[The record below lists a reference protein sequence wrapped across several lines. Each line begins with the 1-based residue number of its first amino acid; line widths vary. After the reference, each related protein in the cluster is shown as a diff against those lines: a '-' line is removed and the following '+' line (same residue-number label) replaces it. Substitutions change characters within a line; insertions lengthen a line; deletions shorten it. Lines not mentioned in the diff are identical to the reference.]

1 MLSADSREREG
12 IRMGAAKGLLV
23 RAAAES
29 RTGYARGNNE
39 DNVYFNGDFITP
51 RTIRDD
57 FAIKTGEYSD
67 INVFAVL
74 DGMGRNNTG
83 SYASLLAATRLD
95 DVTDRITFDTQRTP
109 DEIVLDYIQETNVA
123 IREQVH
129 DTGGVRTASTLGLLI
144 IENGTARVY
153 NVGDSRVYLFR
164 DKQLIKLT
172 RDHVSVKG
180 QRTVA
185 LTEEGVRNGGLTKY
199 LGMAEKDGDL
209 EPYRAKPFKIKKG
222 DKFIVC
228 SDGISD
234 YVDEEDMAACML
246 RRRDPF
252 GHTNELMALALR
264 EECADNLSV
273 VVVEVVEPGIHIT
286 QNMIMVAVCCMTL
299 IIGMIVGYIFGF
311 VLGGNGKV
319 RIVQEDPLNNLNG
332 GSSVIVQQGNKEDD
346 KTDVVDT
353 VTSTDVSSSDSTSG
367 STTTQTETTTTT
379 TTTKNYYCQGIDLST
394 ATDVT
399 IYVGE
404 TFQIKWEIYPA
415 DIPTSGIVFTSSNPA
430 VATVD
435 ENGKIT
441 AVKGSKNGRSAT
453 ITLTCGGQTAEMVV
467 RVKTK

>member
-1 MLSADSREREG
+1 
-12 IRMGAAKGLLV
+12 MGAAKGLLV

-95 DVTDRITFDTQRTP
+95 DVVDRITFDTQRTP
-109 DEIVLDYIQETNVA
+109 DEVVLDYIQETNVA

-129 DTGGVRTASTLGLLI
+129 DTGGVRTASTLALLI

-153 NVGDSRVYLFR
+153 NAGDSRVYLFR

-286 QNMIMVAVCCMTL
+286 QNMIMVAICCAAL
-299 IIGMIVGYIFGF
+299 IVGIIVGYVFGY

-319 RIVQEDPLNNLNG
+319 RIVQEDPLNNLSG
-332 GSSVIVQQGNKEDD
+332 GTSVILGQEDKKPED
-346 KTDVVDT
+346 SATEEKPQET
-353 VTSTDVSSSDSTSG
+353 VSSSDSTTSDATT
-367 STTTQTETTTTT
+367 STEESTEPTTT
-379 TTTKNYYCQGIDLST
+379 TTTKTYYCQGIDLST
-394 ATDVT
+394 PTDVT
-399 IYVGE
+399 IFVGD
-404 TFQIKWEIYPA
+404 TFQIRWEIYPA
-415 DIPTSGIVFTSSNPA
+415 DIPTSGIVFTSSNEA

-435 ENGKIT
+435 AEGKIT
-441 AVKGSKNGRSAT
+441 AIKGSNNGRSAT
-453 ITLTCGGQTAEMVV
+453 ITLTCGGQTAEMIV
-467 RVKTK
+467 RVKNR

>member
-1 MLSADSREREG
+1 
-12 IRMGAAKGLLV
+12 MGAAKGLLV

-95 DVTDRITFDTQRTP
+95 DVVDRITFDTQKTP
-109 DEIVLDYIQETNVA
+109 DEVVLEYIQQTNVA

-129 DTGGVRTASTLGLLI
+129 DTGGVRTASTLALLI

-153 NVGDSRVYLFR
+153 NAGDSRVYLFR

-264 EECADNLSV
+264 EECADNLSAI
-273 VVVEVVEPGIHIT
+273 VVEVVEPGLHIT
-286 QNMIMVAVCCMTL
+286 QNMIMVAICCAAL
-299 IIGMIVGYIFGF
+299 VLGMIVGYIFGY

-319 RIVQEDPLNNLNG
+319 RIVQEDPLNNLSG
-332 GSSVIVQQGNKEDD
+332 GTSVILGQDNDKPPKEPE
-346 KTDVVDT
+346 VT
-353 VTSTDVSSSDSTSG
+353 VTESDISG
-367 STTTQTETTTTT
+367 SDAPSQGGTTSDPTTVGGETTTTT
-379 TTTKNYYCQGIDLST
+379 TTASTKTYYCQGIDLST

-399 IYVGE
+399 LFVGD
-404 TFQIKWEIYPA
+404 TFQIRWEIYPA
-415 DIPTSGIVFTSSNPA
+415 DIPTSGIVFSSSNEA

-435 ENGKIT
+435 AEGKIT

>member
-1 MLSADSREREG
+1 
-12 IRMGAAKGLLV
+12 MGAAKGLLV

-95 DVTDRITFDTQRTP
+95 DVVDRITFDTTRTP
-109 DEIVLDYIQETNVA
+109 DEIVLDYIRDTNTA

-129 DTGGVRTASTLGLLI
+129 DTGGVRTASTLALLI

-199 LGMAEKDGDL
+199 LGMAEKDGEL

-273 VVVEVVEPGIHIT
+273 AVVEVVEPGLHIT
-286 QNMIMVAVCCMTL
+286 QNMIMVAICCAAL
-299 IIGMIVGYIFGF
+299 VLGVVVGYIFGY
-311 VLGGNGKV
+311 VMGGNGKV
-319 RIVQEDPLNNLNG
+319 RIVQEDPLDNLSG
-332 GSSVIVQQGNKEDD
+332 GTSVILNQGNNNEGQ
-346 KTDVVDT
+346 DT
-353 VTSTDVSSSDSTSG
+353 PPEVSDSDISSTDVKISPSDSTSEP
-367 STTTQTETTTTT
+367 SDTQETTTTT

-394 ATDVT
+394 STDVT
-399 IYVGE
+399 IYVGD

-435 ENGKIT
+435 AEGKVT
-441 AVKGSKNGRSAT
+441 AVKGSANGRSAT